1 MLRQGV
7 HQNPAFRD
15 GAVAFPQV
23 ATLAQRDLV
32 SPQQNRVTKDATHFL
47 RPGLLPDSADRIA
60 SFVTRSPIYA
70 PNSRFFWFSPST
82 DDALLRSPNTFSA
95 ACLSSGWFPL
105 PHFGD
110 WIQDGQPC
118 SHGQDSTAP

>member
-7 HQNPAFRD
+7 YQNPAFRD

-23 ATLAQRDLV
+23 ATPAQRDLV

-70 PNSRFFWFSPST
+70 PNSRFSAST

-95 ACLSSGWFPL
+95 ACLSSG
-105 PHFGD
+105 
-110 WIQDGQPC
+110 
-118 SHGQDSTAP
+118 